1 MFIGS
6 NSATGVKTKTYTFT
20 FRALKRGSTT
30 VSLNSYSAYAYDDLS
45 TLDLTASSKTVR
57 IITQEELAELLNIT
71 PRQVQRIENGQSRPS
86 LKTLKLIIKILEISD
101 EDIVKLI
108 KEI

>member
-1 MFIGS
+1 MIRE
-6 NSATGVKTKTYTFT
+6 Y
-20 FRALKRGSTT
+20 
-30 VSLNSYSAYAYDDLS
+30 
-45 TLDLTASSKTVR
+45 R
-57 IITQEELAELLNIT
+57 IMRNITQEELAELLNIT

-101 EDIVKLI
+101 EDIAKLI

>member
-1 MFIGS
+1 MIRE
-6 NSATGVKTKTYTFT
+6 Y
-20 FRALKRGSTT
+20 
-30 VSLNSYSAYAYDDLS
+30 
-45 TLDLTASSKTVR
+45 R
-57 IITQEELAELLNIT
+57 IMRNITQEELAELLNIT
-71 PRQVQRIENGQSRPS
+71 PRQVQRIESGQSRPS

>member
-1 MFIGS
+1 MIRD
-6 NSATGVKTKTYTFT
+6 Y
-20 FRALKRGSTT
+20 
-30 VSLNSYSAYAYDDLS
+30 
-45 TLDLTASSKTVR
+45 R
-57 IITQEELAELLNIT
+57 IMRNITQEELAELLNIT

>member
-1 MFIGS
+1 MIRE
-6 NSATGVKTKTYTFT
+6 Y
-20 FRALKRGSTT
+20 
-30 VSLNSYSAYAYDDLS
+30 
-45 TLDLTASSKTVR
+45 R
-57 IITQEELAELLNIT
+57 IMKNITQEELAELLNIT

>member
-1 MFIGS
+1 MIRE
-6 NSATGVKTKTYTFT
+6 Y
-20 FRALKRGSTT
+20 
-30 VSLNSYSAYAYDDLS
+30 
-45 TLDLTASSKTVR
+45 R
-57 IITQEELAELLNIT
+57 IMRNITQEELAELLNIT

-101 EDIVKLI
+101 DDIVKLI

>member
-1 MFIGS
+1 MIR
-6 NSATGVKTKTYTFT
+6 KY
-20 FRALKRGSTT
+20 
-30 VSLNSYSAYAYDDLS
+30 
-45 TLDLTASSKTVR
+45 R
-57 IITQEELAELLNIT
+57 IIKNITQEELAELLNIT

>member
-1 MFIGS
+1 MFR
-6 NSATGVKTKTYTFT
+6 KY
-20 FRALKRGSTT
+20 
-30 VSLNSYSAYAYDDLS
+30 
-45 TLDLTASSKTVR
+45 R
-57 IITQEELAELLNIT
+57 IIKNITQEELAELLNIT

>member
-1 MFIGS
+1 MIRE
-6 NSATGVKTKTYTFT
+6 Y
-20 FRALKRGSTT
+20 
-30 VSLNSYSAYAYDDLS
+30 
-45 TLDLTASSKTVR
+45 R
-57 IITQEELAELLNIT
+57 IIRNITQEELAELLNIT